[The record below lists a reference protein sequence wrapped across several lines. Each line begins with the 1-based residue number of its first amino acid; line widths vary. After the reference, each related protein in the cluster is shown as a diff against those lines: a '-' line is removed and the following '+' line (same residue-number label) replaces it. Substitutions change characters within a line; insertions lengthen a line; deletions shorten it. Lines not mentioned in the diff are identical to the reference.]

1 MSNMHM
7 IPPSTWDV
15 LPSAL
20 REGLSEL
27 TPSRQEQFMEEYS
40 RKKKS
45 IGIAYLLWFLLG
57 LHYVYLGKWGVT
69 LLMWLTMCMVIGFI
83 WWMIDIFRIPSMVR
97 SQNMDTAT
105 DVFRSLKSMWN

>member
-1 MSNMHM
+1 MSNVPM

-40 RKKKS
+40 RKEKS